1 MLFFLLGV
9 FIIFIPKI
17 LAVFETPPEVILTLE
32 EIQELKEAS
41 IQKTNTDHFKNGLSK
56 KKKKTYK
63 IPPQRFDPNLYSL
76 QEWIALG
83 LSEKQVRVILKF
95 LKNGIDSNEALEK
108 IYVLPKEL
116 YALIK
121 DSTIYPAV
129 INTGDQE
136 LSTGIELVVVQ
147 RILEL
152 NSIDSLALISL
163 KGIGPFYA
171 SQILKYRRKLGGYYK
186 KEQLL
191 EVWKMKIETYEQLIS
206 QLVIDN
212 ENIRKIPL
220 NTISFEDLYR
230 HPYLSYAQANSIV
243 KMRVQQ
249 EGFTSIG
256 DVLKSKLIDRKTYE
270 RLRPYLILK

>member
-17 LAVFETPPEVILTLE
+17 LAVFETPAVVILTVE
-32 EIQELKEAS
+32 EIHKLKEAS
-41 IQKTNTDHFKNGLSK
+41 TQKTKTNQAGHGSFKKN
-56 KKKKTYK
+56 KKTYK
-63 IPPQRFDPNLYSL
+63 SPPHRFDPNLYSH
-76 QEWIALG
+76 QEWMALG

-121 DSTIYPAV
+121 DSTIYPAE
-129 INTGDQE
+129 INTVDKELIPGVDQ
-136 LSTGIELVVVQ
+136 VVVQ

-152 NSIDSLALISL
+152 NSIDSVALISL

-171 SQILKYRRKLGGYYK
+171 SQILKYRRKLGGYYQ

-191 EVWKMKIETYEQLIS
+191 EVWNMRTETYEQLIS

-270 RLRPYLILK
+270 RLRPYLSLK